1 MIDEDDISARD
12 MLGLDEDNRD
22 GRYVLAAIAVSL
34 AMWFGLIWCVYG
46 LAEHILRAWRGG

>member
-1 MIDEDDISARD
+1 MIDEDDITARD
-12 MLGLDEDNRD
+12 MLGLDEDTRD
-22 GRYVLAAIAVSL
+22 GRYVLAAMTVSL